1 MNSHIIDIHTPL
13 RALLQGNH
21 PLLELNLLE
30 AIFDWV
36 CKALLAH
43 KI

>member
-1 MNSHIIDIHTPL
+1 MNSHIIDIHIPL

-21 PLLELNLLE
+21 PLLRLNLLE
-30 AIFDWV
+30 LIFDWV
-36 CKALLAH
+36 CKTLLTH